1 MDFQDLDYNTIV
13 LTLEK
18 IGMHVDHATEIA
30 KDIDYRKMLED
41 EFNQIVYDQSNLRH
55 FIFKGASNPEIYLP
69 VNLNRLIMNAKRE
82 VIDKSAD

>member
-1 MDFQDLDYNTIV
+1 
-13 LTLEK
+13 
-18 IGMHVDHATEIA
+18 
-30 KDIDYRKMLED
+30 MLED
-41 EFNQIVYDQSNLRH
+41 EFTQIVFDQSNLRH